1 MGVSQFSLQ
10 ANLETVSVRIS
21 QRQPGTAYLES
32 LWPLGLCKISLIRTF
47 LSIKIRF
54 KDDGSEATRAL
65 LRKYSNY
72 SRIAHITTVN
82 LS

>member
-1 MGVSQFSLQ
+1 MVVSQFSLPSKERS
-10 ANLETVSVRIS
+10 NLEKVSVRIS
-21 QRQPGTAYLES
+21 QRQPGTAYLE
-32 LWPLGLCKISLIRTF
+32 PVC
-47 LSIKIRF
+47 IKVRF